1 MEASFVINKVNNINE
16 VDITA
21 DDRRPGLLLSLLKC
35 KCPRCRRGDM
45 FENKNPYVLR
55 KTMKMSR
62 ECAVCKQPF
71 NIEVGFYYGSSYVSY
86 AVTVALSV
94 ATFVAWWILIGFS
107 LQDNRFFYWMVFN
120 SVLLIAAQPY
130 LMRLART
137 GWLAFFVRYDKNWRT
152 PPTVQLERLNE
163 EQEKNW

>member
-1 MEASFVINKVNNINE
+1 MEATILVNNTNE
-16 VDITA
+16 SNISAPDIK
-21 DDRRPGLLLSLLKC
+21 PGVFNLVKC

-45 FENKNPYVLR
+45 FENKNPYDLR
-55 KTMKMSR
+55 KTMRMNKA
-62 ECAVCKQPF
+62 CAVCGQPF

-86 AVTVALSV
+86 AVTIALSV
-94 ATFVAWWILIGFS
+94 ATFVAWWLLIGFS
-107 LQDNRFFYWMVFN
+107 LNDNRFFYWMIFN
-120 SVLLIAAQPY
+120 SVFLIAAQPY

-152 PPTVQLERLNE
+152 PPAEQLERLNE